1 MEMLG
6 AIFELGKTTL
16 APISEY
22 YKYHRSADEHMNNL
36 KRKRVDLECKKS
48 DINILLKAEA

>member
-6 AIFELGKTTL
+6 TILDLGKSIW